1 MLKKTLLVRFDW
13 PTNCD
18 SVDVEM
24 DGFVLEKKSALKM
37 LDLSFT
43 LKLNLGSFPVSIAKT
58 TTRKVDVLIHSM

>member
-1 MLKKTLLVRFDW
+1 
-13 PTNCD
+13 
-18 SVDVEM
+18 M

-43 LKLNLGSFPVSIAKT
+43 LKLNLGPFPVSIAKT

>member
-1 MLKKTLLVRFDW
+1 
-13 PTNCD
+13 
-18 SVDVEM
+18 M